1 MTIANGSEQQRVPKT
16 ILIQE
21 CAKNTWKPCLGGAA
35 DKSEKKRKEPL
46 HVLVLVGDC
55 WMKPVSQK
63 ISGNKVAVEN
73 ASIAA
78 KVRGDHAARLKNVRE
93 HVKKNCPKTCSQ
105 FASGTGTSGFAKRV
119 QQQRRKEHRKE
130 RVRRS
135 IRHRQAKGPRSPKRS
150 N

>member
-1 MTIANGSEQQRVPKT
+1 M
-16 ILIQE
+16 IQE
-21 CAKNTWKPCLGGAA
+21 CAKNTWKLCLGGAA

-93 HVKKNCPKTCSQ
+93 HVKKNCPKICSQ
-105 FASGTGTSGFAKRV
+105 FASGTRTSGFANVYRNNKKGA
-119 QQQRRKEHRKE
+119 QEKKSSQDN
-130 RVRRS
+130 
-135 IRHRQAKGPRSPKRS
+135 QAKGAKGTRNPKRS
-150 N
+150 S